1 MTRDLFDRRLR
12 ALRRDRAARHDGD
25 KFLLDR
31 AFDDCLERIG
41 DMARPFTSALLIGC
55 PTPDWPRRLGNYA
68 SHVEV
73 VDPGALFAAA
83 GRGDRIEEDRHDFG
97 VARFDLCLAIGTL
110 DTVNDLPLALHNIR
124 RALRP
129 DAPLIGA
136 LAGGNSL
143 PALRAALIE
152 ADRASGK
159 AVARTHPRIEAPSL
173 AGLLAAAGFAMPVVD
188 IDRVALRYRTL
199 FDLVRDLRAMA
210 TTGMLVDRP
219 PPLTKLAVHRAAQ
232 AFATAG
238 DGTRTEEAI
247 ELLHFIGWAPEN
259 GQATG

>member
-12 ALRRDRAARHDGD
+12 AVRRDRAARLRGD
-25 KFLLDR
+25 LFLLER
-31 AFDDCLERIG
+31 AFDDCLERIA
-41 DMARPFTSALLIGC
+41 DLARPFNSALLIGC
-55 PTPDWPRRLGNYA
+55 PSSDWPRRLGNYA
-68 SHVEV
+68 NHIEI

-83 GRGDRIEEDRHDFG
+83 GGGTQVDEDRHDFG
-97 VARFDLCLAIGTL
+97 VARYDLCIAVGTL
-110 DTVNDLPLALHNIR
+110 DTVNELPLALHNIR

-136 LAGGNSL
+136 LWGGNSL

-188 IDRVALRYRTL
+188 IDRVTIRYRTL
-199 FDLVRDLRAMA
+199 VDLVRDLRAMA
-210 TTGMLVDRP
+210 TTCLLVDRP
-219 PPLTKLAVHRAAQ
+219 PPLTKATTQHAAQ
-232 AFATAG
+232 AFAAAG

-247 ELLHFIGWAPEN
+247 ELIHFIGWAPQN
-259 GQATG
+259 GQVTS